1 MKLARELERRLEA
14 ALDGLAGRLF
24 RGGLH
29 PSELA
34 SRIGREAEL
43 AEFDSVAG
51 PATANHFRLFL
62 HPSNLA
68 TNEGAGQEL
77 AAHLTEAFLAHAADR
92 GWRLQGPAEVI
103 VESDPN
109 LAPGSVRC
117 EAVVVPGPLQPWA
130 RIKGPTTHEV
140 GPNRALLG
148 RGTDCDVTL
157 AAPEVSRHHAIL
169 FRQDG
174 QAFVIDLDS
183 VNGTA
188 VDGTQVGRTPR
199 RLNNGSI
206 LTLAG
211 TDFRFTHD
219 PPPTTHDSPHA

>member
-43 AEFDSVAG
+43 AEFDTVAG
-51 PATANHFRLFL
+51 PATANHFRLLL

-68 TNEGAGQEL
+68 STEGAGNEL
-77 AAHLTEAFLAHAADR
+77 AAHLTTAFAAHAADR
-92 GWRLQGPAEVI
+92 GWRLQGPPSVT
-103 VESDPN
+103 VESDPD
-109 LAPGSVRC
+109 LAPRTAKCQGS
-117 EAVVVPGPLQPWA
+117 VVPGPLQPWA
-130 RIKGPTTHEV
+130 RLKGSTTHEIS
-140 GPNRALLG
+140 PNRALLG
-148 RGTDCDVTL
+148 RGTDCDIVL
-157 AAPEVSRHHAIL
+157 IAAEVSRHHAIV

-183 VNGTA
+183 VNGTF
-188 VDGTQVGRTPR
+188 VDGTRVGRVPLRIT
-199 RLNNGSI
+199 NGSM
-206 LTLAG
+206 LNLAG
-211 TDFRFTHD
+211 AEFRF
-219 PPPTTHDSPHA
+219 SSNA